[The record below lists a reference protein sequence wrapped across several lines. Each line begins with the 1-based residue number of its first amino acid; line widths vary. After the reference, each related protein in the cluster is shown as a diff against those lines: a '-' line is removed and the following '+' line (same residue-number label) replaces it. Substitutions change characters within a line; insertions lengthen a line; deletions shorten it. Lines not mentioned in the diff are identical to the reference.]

1 MSQMFSS
8 IVWKCG
14 AGLLLLGL
22 VAPVRAADAKLAELP
37 DQVFAPAKTAPLSG
51 LAVFPAEIQLTTARD
66 RQSIVVQ
73 ATFAD
78 GITRDVTREAS
89 LTLARPKLVRRDGA
103 VFYPAADGATTL
115 TVAYDGRTVVMPVK
129 VAQASVQPPTSFRL
143 DGMPGFMRS
152 GC

>member
-1 MSQMFSS
+1 KWLEKTEIHLPLAILLRSSRTTKEKPVDPITMSQMFSS
-8 IVWKCG
+8 TVWKCG

-22 VAPVRAADAKLAELP
+22 VAPVRAADAKPAELP

-89 LTLARPKLVRRDGA
+89 LNLAEPKLVRRDGA
-103 VFYPAADGATTL
+103 VL
-115 TVAYDGRTVVMPVK
+115 SPV
-129 VAQASVQPPTSFRL
+129 
-143 DGMPGFMRS
+143 
-152 GC
+152 